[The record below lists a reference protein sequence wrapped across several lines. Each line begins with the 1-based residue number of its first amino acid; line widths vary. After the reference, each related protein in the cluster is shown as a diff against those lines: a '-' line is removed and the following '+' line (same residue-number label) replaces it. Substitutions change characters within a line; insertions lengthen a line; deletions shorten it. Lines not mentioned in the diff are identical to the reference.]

1 MSENQYF
8 ASLEPEKT
16 ASDLLRRANE
26 WYQGLYS
33 NNYFETIQ
41 RSYMAYHGMFGGGD
55 GHSISFGGEQGEIT
69 NIDINHYQNIAQHM
83 HVMITANKPAFLA
96 KATNADNKSII
107 QSKLASNL
115 LEYYMR
121 EKNLEKYLSKAVE
134 SALILGSGYIK
145 MEWNATRGG
154 VYDHDPETN
163 IPVYEGDIEY
173 RNLSPFDVMFDLNR
187 TPEEHDWVLCRT
199 FKNKYDLAA
208 KYSDLADKIINLKT
222 SDQYFSYG
230 LDMMP
235 NSKTNDIPVY
245 EFIHNKTEAMPE
257 GRYLL
262 FLEDEIVLMD
272 QANPYP
278 ELPVYRISARDV
290 MGTSFGYSPMFP
302 LLQVQDA
309 LNATYSAILSNQ
321 SAFAIQSIFVKT
333 GSNINPKSLEGGMNI
348 IEGDVKPE
356 PINFTQTPAEVFTFA
371 KTLETQMETISGVS
385 SVTRGN
391 PEASLRSGTSL
402 AMVQSTSLQYMSGLQ
417 QQYIRLMEDVGTG
430 TINLL
435 KTFAQV
441 PRIVMLGGIA
451 NKNYIEKEFNA
462 DDLSQINRISVE
474 VANPLS
480 QTHAGRAQIATDLL
494 QYGVIKNPEEYLTVL
509 TSGRLDVMID
519 PVQRHTNLIR
529 SENEKMMLG
538 VKVRAIALDDHVM
551 HIKEHQS
558 VIADPELRDGP
569 VADLVYQHILEH
581 IDLMKNT
588 DPGLLGVLGI
598 PSLAAP
604 QAPPGSPQG
613 APPEQ
618 PADMNMPQQQTNDQQ
633 KGPMSEAPLGA
644 EGMDLPALPK
654 VDPSMMMNPDLQQ
667 AAMGNVKG
675 MK

>member
-1 MSENQYF
+1 MSNSQYF
-8 ASLEPEKT
+8 ASQEPEKT
-16 ASDLLRRANE
+16 AEDLLRRANA

-33 NNYFETIQ
+33 NNYFDIIQ
-41 RSYMAYHGMFGGGD
+41 RSYMAYHGMFGGSD
-55 GHSISFGGEQGEIT
+55 GHKVSFGGEQGELT
-69 NIDINHYQNIAQHM
+69 QIDINHYANIAQHM

-107 QSKLASNL
+107 QSKLASSL

-134 SALILGSGYIK
+134 YALVLGAGYIK
-145 MEWNATRGG
+145 MEWNATRGTI
-154 VYDHDPETN
+154 YDHDTETGV
-163 IPVYEGDIEY
+163 PVYEGDIEY
-173 RNLSPFDVMFDLNR
+173 RNMTPFNVMFDLNR

-199 FKNKYDLAA
+199 FKNKYDLIA
-208 KYSDLADKIINLKT
+208 KYPDMADKIQALTT
-222 SDQYFSYG
+222 SENYYNYG
-230 LDMMP
+230 LDIMGDA
-235 NSKTNDIPVY
+235 KTDDIAVY
-245 EFIHNKTEAMPE
+245 EFIHNKTEAMPD

-262 FLEDEIVLMD
+262 FLAGDVVLMD

-302 LLQVQDA
+302 LLQIQDA

-321 SAFAIQSIFVKT
+321 SAFAVQSIFVKR
-333 GSNINPKSLEGGMNI
+333 GSDITPKSLEGGLNI
-348 IEGDVKPE
+348 IEGNEKPE
-356 PINFTQTPAEVFTFA
+356 AINFTQTPAEVFNFA

-402 AMVQSTSLQYMSGLQ
+402 ALVQSTSLQYMSGLQ

-480 QTHAGRAQIATDLL
+480 QTHAGRTQMATDLM
-494 QYGVIKNPEEYLTVL
+494 QYNLIKTPEEYLTVL

-538 VKVRAIALDDHVM
+538 VAVKAIALDDHVL

-558 VIADPELRDGP
+558 VIADPELRESD

-581 IDLMKNT
+581 VDLMKNT
-588 DPGLLGVLGI
+588 DPALLGILGI
-598 PSLAAP
+598 PSLAP
-604 QAPPGSPQG
+604 QAPPPQDPNQAPDVSGQAG
-613 APPEQ
+613 APQ
-618 PADMNMPQQQTNDQQ
+618 D
-633 KGPMSEAPLGA
+633 GPLSEAPLGA
-644 EGMDLPALPK
+644 EGMNLPQPSK
-654 VDPSMMMNPDLQQ
+654 VDPSMMMNPELQQ